1 MAARRRRCSG
11 SLAPPPPRGSHVA
24 ALLLPSAAQWWER
37 SGSGMERGLRP
48 VLFGLCCLLGAGVM
62 RASEDL
68 RTLAAVSLPVGRA
81 STTAPSKPDTSTL
94 AADTRNSVL
103 RVQSSPMYPTE
114 PSDSAKD
121 QPALTGPTR
130 TEGPVSLADGHGQLT
145 STMEAAANISG
156 AHTVPWREPS
166 TEDHEI
172 ETPGPAAPGG
182 TAASPATPLDTKGRT
197 GKYGGGRGRGGKGH
211 RHGESVAVVRG
222 RWLSLSLLL
231 GTRGS
236 TQTEVTAFGTSGT
249 PAPKGES
256 STATAPS
263 PAAKDGPTESKAL
276 TEQEERPI
284 QDPGDSET
292 EVSGSSRS
300 SGISSEP
307 LMVAVISVF
316 VIVLGILALVGFL
329 RYKQRHKQTEFH
341 RLQDLPMDDIMEE
354 SPLALYSY

>member
-197 GKYGGGRGRGGKGH
+197 G
-211 RHGESVAVVRG
+211 
-222 RWLSLSLLL
+222 
-231 GTRGS
+231 TRGS